1 MYDAITMFS
10 LRRSPAHRLSR
21 FFSSSAARSGRA
33 VVYAANGDP
42 ATVLRVRSIPALPP
56 PAAGTL
62 NLQVLLAP
70 INPADLNVVE
80 GVYPSRPR
88 PDDAV
93 HLPPHSFSDALDTG
107 SVWVGGNEGVA
118 RVSAVGAGVSGFGV
132 GDWVVV
138 TRPQAGTWAAER
150 AVAVVDVARV
160 PDAGALT
167 EAQAA
172 TLTVRTFHE
181 HRGTID

>member
-1 MYDAITMFS
+1 MFS
-10 LRRSPAHRLSR
+10 LRRPPVRRLSR
-21 FFSSSAARSGRA
+21 LFATSAARSGRA

-80 GVYPSRPR
+80 GVYPSKPR

-93 HLPPHSFSDALDTG
+93 HLPTHSVSDPLDTG
-107 SVWVGGNEGVA
+107 TVWVGGNEGVA
-118 RVSAVGAGVSGFGV
+118 RVSAVGPGVSGLGV
-132 GDWVVV
+132 GDWVIL

-150 AVAVVDVARV
+150 AVAAADVARV

-172 TLTVRTFHE
+172 TLTVRTL
-181 HRGTID
+181 RGQTGYRLTYV